1 MRFLGIGDSCD
12 LGALYMRLLADGHEV
27 KVFVA
32 EPLAQGT
39 MAGLVEHTSNW
50 ESELDWVKAP
60 GDQGIILFENVARAR
75 GELQDRLRKDG
86 FHVIGGSAYGDRLEN
101 DRAFAQRV
109 LADIGLQTAK
119 VVEFNDVASANEF
132 IDEHPARYVL
142 KFNGTNFSSYDN
154 YIGRLPDGADVRA
167 VLRTKFFFEE
177 QAEAVSFVL
186 MEHVDGVEMGVG
198 AYFNGETF
206 IGEACLD
213 WEHKRF
219 FPGNLGELTGE
230 MGTIASF
237 DRSRNFFERTLKR
250 MTPMLAAG
258 GYCGYINLNTIV
270 NARGIWPLEFT
281 CRFGYPGFAVLGPLQ
296 LTRWG
301 DLFAAMV
308 SRKGNATMLPG
319 FCAAIVL
326 TTPPFPYDRETVEEA
341 SVGLPVMFD
350 GELSDQDRNRLYY
363 GEVGLVNGQLVTSG
377 MYGWTMV
384 ATAVAESV
392 EEARSKAGELADR
405 VIVPNVRYRRDIG
418 AALAEGDFAFVEDLG
433 FLDPSCRGK

>member
-50 ESELDWVKAP
+50 ESELDWLGAS

-154 YIGRLPDGADVRA
+154 YVGRLPDGADVRA

-177 QAEAVSFVL
+177 QAETLSFVL

-198 AYFNGETF
+198 AYFNGESF
-206 IGEACLD
+206 VGEACLD
-213 WEHKRF
+213 
-219 FPGNLGELTGE
+219 
-230 MGTIASF
+230 
-237 DRSRNFFERTLKR
+237 
-250 MTPMLAAG
+250 
-258 GYCGYINLNTIV
+258 
-270 NARGIWPLEFT
+270 
-281 CRFGYPGFAVLGPLQ
+281 
-296 LTRWG
+296 
-301 DLFAAMV
+301 
-308 SRKGNATMLPG
+308 
-319 FCAAIVL
+319 
-326 TTPPFPYDRETVEEA
+326 
-341 SVGLPVMFD
+341 
-350 GELSDQDRNRLYY
+350 
-363 GEVGLVNGQLVTSG
+363 
-377 MYGWTMV
+377 
-384 ATAVAESV
+384 
-392 EEARSKAGELADR
+392 
-405 VIVPNVRYRRDIG
+405 
-418 AALAEGDFAFVEDLG
+418 
-433 FLDPSCRGK
+433 